1 MYALN
6 MIYIEQIPVMNDNYI
21 YILVDKSTNQTACV
35 DPGVTSEVINYLDNK
50 NLGLNFIL
58 NTHHH
63 ADHIGGN
70 ITLKKKYGCKVVG
83 NKNDANRI
91 PGIDIFM
98 EEGDRLS
105 IGNSVCSILEVSG
118 HTNGHISYFF
128 EKDFALFCGDTLFSL
143 GCGRLF
149 EGTPSQMVR
158 SLKKIRS
165 LPDDTKIY
173 CAHEYTEAN
182 SRFANY
188 LTPDDSLLK
197 KKIIEIKEKRSR
209 NIPTIPTILSE
220 EKRLNPFLKFDDKSY
235 LDSIGMDFMSSSKNF
250 GRIRKLKDK
259 F

>member
-1 MYALN
+1 
-6 MIYIEQIPVMNDNYI
+6 MILIEQIPVMSDNYI

-35 DPGVTSEVINYLDNK
+35 DPGVTSEVISYIDEK

-83 NKNDANRI
+83 NRNDADRI
-91 PGIDIFM
+91 PGIDIFL
-98 EEGDRLS
+98 EEGDKFS
-105 IGNSVCSILEVSG
+105 IENSVCKIIEVSG
-118 HTNGHISYFF
+118 HTKGHISYFF
-128 EKDFALFCGDTLFSL
+128 EKDLALFCGDTLFSL

-149 EGTPSQMVR
+149 EGTPSQMVK
-158 SLKKIRS
+158 SLNKIRS

-182 SRFANY
+182 SRFANH
-188 LTPDDSLLK
+188 LTPNDSLLK
-197 KKIIEIKEKRSR
+197 KKIIEIKKKRLK
-209 NIPTIPTILSE
+209 NIPTIPSTLSE
-220 EKRLNPFLKFDDKSY
+220 EKKLNPFLKFDDKIY
-235 LDSIGMDFMSSSKNF
+235 LDSIGIDFISSSINF
-250 GRIRKLKDK
+250 GRIRKLKDD